1 LRQQWSQLGS
11 LFLFSMMDLR
21 GFVKIY
27 QDDTELGS
35 KGSRWKRL
43 PADGS
48 KRMFYRVSN
57 EKGSCI
63 VMANP
68 PTERNTEKENLSYLK
83 IGKHLFSKGIPV
95 PCIYRY
101 DLDHGWFIMEDLG
114 QESLQKIARSS
125 SKRADNYK
133 RVIEL
138 LIRMQVEG
146 REGFNPEWCYHTQ
159 RYDRF
164 VMEKFE
170 SDYFLNYFVKGL
182 AGVKEDFSH
191 VRSSFRHL
199 ASCASLAEN
208 DFFLHRDFQSR
219 NLIING
225 DRIGVVDWQGA
236 RLGPLQYDLASL
248 LIDPYVALEKD
259 EMMVIYE
266 YYLRL
271 LEKRLPGA
279 SAAFTRYYPY
289 VAIQRNLQI
298 LGAFSYLSSIQGK
311 KGFLAYVSP
320 ALRSLEELLE
330 ECADPDLIPLGE
342 LAAEAKR
349 RGSHRWVHS
358 KRH

>member
-1 LRQQWSQLGS
+1 
-11 LFLFSMMDLR
+11 MMDLR
-21 GFVKIY
+21 GFVKTY

-35 KGSRWKRL
+35 KRSLWKRL

-63 VMANP
+63 VMSNP
-68 PTERNTEKENLSYLK
+68 PTERDTEKENLSYLR

-114 QESLQKIARSS
+114 ERNLQEIAINSDS
-125 SKRADNYK
+125 PIPLYK
-133 RVIEL
+133 KVIEVL
-138 LIRMQVEG
+138 VEIQLKG
-146 REGFNPEWCYHTQ
+146 RQGFNPEWCCHTQ
-159 RYDRF
+159 RYDRI

-170 SDYFLNYFVKGL
+170 SDYFLEYFVKGL
-182 AGVKEDFSH
+182 AGVKGDFPQA
-191 VRSSFRHL
+191 RSSFRHL

-219 NLIING
+219 NIIING

-248 LIDPYVALEKD
+248 LIDPYVGLEKD
-259 EMMVIYE
+259 EKTVIYE
-266 YYLRL
+266 HYLRS
-271 LEKRLPGA
+271 LEKRLPGT

-298 LGAFSYLSSIQGK
+298 LGAFSYLSNIKGK
-311 KGFLAYVSP
+311 RGFLAYVSP
-320 ALRSLEELLE
+320 ALRSLEELVE
-330 ECADPDLIPLGE
+330 ECADPELIPLGE
-342 LAAEAKR
+342 LAGEAKT
-349 RGSHRWVHS
+349 RGSQHWAQGE
-358 KRH
+358 RH